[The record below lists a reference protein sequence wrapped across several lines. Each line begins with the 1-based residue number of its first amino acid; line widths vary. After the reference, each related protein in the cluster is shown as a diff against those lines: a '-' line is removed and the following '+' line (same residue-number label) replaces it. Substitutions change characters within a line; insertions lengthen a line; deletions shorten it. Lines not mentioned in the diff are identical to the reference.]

1 MMNHKRMLALG
12 LAAAMTLS
20 LLAVSADVVE
30 PGGET
35 PDVTQSVPPILIAPN
50 PNVSAPSQDI
60 AAEDAPAPE
69 QSEAA
74 PEQDGAAPEQ
84 GGAQA
89 EESVLAFADLEQLV
103 LTGSTDALMLGEHI
117 AFAEA
122 VDYDKAM
129 EDLREGLNKIANA
142 QWQLSGGGSSG
153 GSGSGGAGGFDPT
166 AAFSDPGQKAV
177 IGGIYSAL
185 GTMQTAIQGMA
196 AMSTSSAAQALD
208 AQYDA
213 LREQYDNIKEGK
225 TQKEAADG
233 IRSLR
238 DTQKNIVM
246 MAQAL
251 YVQMLEAQAGGE
263 AMNRGLAAMDRAVEE
278 LELRYE
284 MGQISAL
291 TLQTLKAQRS
301 SLVSQQTSLQN
312 SIQTGLMNL
321 ENLTGQPLTGEVKL
335 GEVPKVSPEELAAMD
350 LEADLTKARE
360 NSFTLYNAK
369 KTLDDAEEVFEE
381 AGDEYNHNTKKY
393 QYVQAQHTWQAA
405 QYTYEGVQRSFELAF
420 RTLYGQVKDYQQV
433 LEASKT
439 ALALELDNYAVD
451 QLKYEQG
458 TISHNALLTAGD
470 DLATAQAAVATAE
483 RNLFSSYNTYRWA
496 VDHGILN

>member
-1 MMNHKRMLALG
+1 MLNKKRTLALV

-20 LLAVSADVVE
+20 LVAVSADVVE
-30 PGGET
+30 SGEET
-35 PDVTQSVPPILIAPN
+35 PDVTQAVPPILIAPN
-50 PNVSAPSQDI
+50 PNASAPSQDI
-60 AAEDAPAPE
+60 TAEDAPASE
-69 QSEAA
+69 QSGAA

-129 EDLREGLNKIANA
+129 EDLREGLNEIANA

-153 GSGSGGAGGFDPT
+153 GNPGGGSGFDPT
-166 AAFSDPGQKAV
+166 AAFSDPAQKAV

-185 GTMQTAIQGMA
+185 GTMQTAIQGVA
-196 AMSTSSAAQALD
+196 SMSMSSASQALD

-213 LREQYDNIKEGK
+213 LREQFDNIKEGK

-246 MAQAL
+246 AAQAL
-251 YVQMLEAQAGGE
+251 YVQLAGYQASNADVE
-263 AMNRGLAAMDRAVEE
+263 RGLAALDRGLEE

-284 MGQISAL
+284 MGQVSAL
-291 TLQTLKAQRS
+291 TLQTLRAQRS
-301 SLVSQQTSLQN
+301 NVVSQQQSLLN
-312 SIQTGLMNL
+312 GIRTMGMNL

-350 LEADLTKARE
+350 LEADLAKARE

-458 TISHNALLTAGD
+458 TISQNALLTAED